1 MGEIRF
7 LGYTL
12 PRQTLD
18 LDKPFS
24 IGLYWRA
31 LSKPRG
37 DYIIAVQLR
46 DANGRIAFERTGRPA
61 KGTCPT
67 TQWDAGEILL
77 DWHDFDLPHE
87 LAAGEYQIVVVLQ
100 DSASRQ
106 ILGATTIATVT
117 RDRR

>member
-31 LSKPRG
+31 ISKPRG

-46 DANGRIAFERTGRPA
+46 DANGRIAFERTGRTA

-77 DWHDFDLPHE
+77 DWHDFDLPKN
-87 LAAGEYQIVVVLQ
+87 LVVGEYQIVVSLRDEAGQ
-100 DSASRQ
+100 RT
-106 ILGATTIATVT
+106 LGEIKITTIMIT
-117 RDRR
+117 R